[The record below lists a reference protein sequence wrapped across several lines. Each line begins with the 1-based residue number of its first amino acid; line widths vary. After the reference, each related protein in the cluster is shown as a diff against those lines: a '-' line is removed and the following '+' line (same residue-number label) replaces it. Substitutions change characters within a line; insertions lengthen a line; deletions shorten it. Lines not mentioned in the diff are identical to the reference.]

1 MLWLKAL
8 ESLQAHFI
16 KAAVADEVILGGYNP
31 VNVRAKPDGKGILYL
46 MRDRERP
53 ASDDLVESVRIT
65 LTVDAWVRSDSKE
78 MHEGYEALARLERAL
93 MDALRRYAADVAW
106 VAEGVQLLH
115 ISITETGGDR
125 DSMRPLVGSRFT
137 VELLVYEE

>member
-8 ESLQAHFI
+8 KSLQAHFI

-31 VNVRAKPDGKGILYL
+31 ANVRAKPDGKGILYL
-46 MRDRERP
+46 MRDRECP
-53 ASDDLVESVRIT
+53 ASDDLVENIRIT

-78 MHEGYEALARLERAL
+78 MYEGYEALARLERVL

-106 VAEGVQLLH
+106 IADGVQLLH
-115 ISITETGGDR
+115 LSITETGGDR